1 MDTNLLAKKIPF
13 RKMHG
18 LENDF
23 VVLDSRQKEIT
34 LSTNE
39 IIAIA
44 DRKTGVGFDQ
54 LLIIQPPKKSNG
66 VFMSVYNSDG
76 NRVETCGN
84 GARCIAKV
92 VMNDLNTNEIII
104 ETLAGPIKAS
114 KHQGGQITVNL
125 GKIKYSWKDIPM
137 SRKLDTLN
145 LDFGIKDLP
154 HGIAVN
160 VGNPHVVFFVKDVE
174 NLDLT
179 EVGPKISSDKIFPD
193 GANVEFAQ
201 LLSKDHIRMRVWER
215 GVGVTKACGTGAC
228 ATLVA
233 SAKKGLSK
241 NYARVSLDGG
251 DLFVELSK
259 NDEVKMTGPAEYSF
273 TGLTG

>member
-1 MDTNLLAKKIPF
+1 
-13 RKMHG
+13 
-18 LENDF
+18 
-23 VVLDSRQKEIT
+23 
-34 LSTNE
+34 
-39 IIAIA
+39 
-44 DRKTGVGFDQ
+44 
-54 LLIIQPPKKSNG
+54 
-66 VFMSVYNSDG
+66 MSVYNSDG

-104 ETLAGPIKAS
+104 ETLAGPIKAC
-114 KHQGGQITVNL
+114 KHQDGLITVNL

-174 NLDLT
+174 SIDLT
-179 EVGPKISSDKIFPD
+179 EVGPKVSSDKIFPD

-251 DLFVELSK
+251 DLFVELGK

>member
-34 LSTNE
+34 LSKNE

-104 ETLAGPIKAS
+104 DTLAGPIKAS
-114 KHQGGQITVNL
+114 KHQNGQITVNL

-174 NLDLT
+174 NIDLT
-179 EVGPKISSDKIFPD
+179 EVGPKVSSDKIFPD

>member
-34 LSTNE
+34 LSKNE

-114 KHQGGQITVNL
+114 KHQNGQITVNL

-233 SAKKGLSK
+233 SVKKGLSK